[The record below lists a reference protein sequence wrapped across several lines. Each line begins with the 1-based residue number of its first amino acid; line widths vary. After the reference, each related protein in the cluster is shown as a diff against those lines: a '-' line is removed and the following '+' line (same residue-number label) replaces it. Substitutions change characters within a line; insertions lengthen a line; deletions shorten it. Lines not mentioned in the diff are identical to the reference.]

1 MFVEGFC
8 KHPDIAWMRKPVSMC
23 SPKESESEM
32 NETFILWRE
41 RKVCRK
47 STGRIGQSKVSFLIN
62 TSHQNMCCVAVYAI
76 S

>member
-1 MFVEGFC
+1 
-8 KHPDIAWMRKPVSMC
+8 MC